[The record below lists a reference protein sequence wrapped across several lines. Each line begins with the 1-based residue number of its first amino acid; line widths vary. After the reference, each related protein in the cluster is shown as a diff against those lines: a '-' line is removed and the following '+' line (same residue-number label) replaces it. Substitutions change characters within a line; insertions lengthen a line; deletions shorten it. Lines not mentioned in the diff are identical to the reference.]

1 MKPTSVRGTLIC
13 VPLSAVNHLLLIQNA
28 AEVKR
33 GFRNQASVSLNLG
46 RPGENR
52 YEYCDKT
59 SCFLLTGSVS
69 DAEAFEVPG
78 DVESTANLFVLP
90 EKRGNY
96 SIYDEHFISFGIF
109 SS

>member
-1 MKPTSVRGTLIC
+1 MRFASPERGCKSPSTYPKC
-13 VPLSAVNHLLLIQNA
+13 RN

-52 YEYCDKT
+52 YEHRDKT
-59 SCFLLTGSVS
+59 SCFLLTGLVS

-78 DVESTANLFVLP
+78 DVESTENLFVLP
-90 EKRGNY
+90 EKR
-96 SIYDEHFISFGIF
+96 EELQHL
-109 SS
+109 